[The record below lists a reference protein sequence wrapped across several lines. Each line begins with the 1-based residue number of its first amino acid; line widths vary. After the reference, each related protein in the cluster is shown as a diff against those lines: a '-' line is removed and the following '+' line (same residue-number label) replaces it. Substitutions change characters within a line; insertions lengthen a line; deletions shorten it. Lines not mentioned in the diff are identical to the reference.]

1 MIPVLTS
8 FLPPSHVQDYLPCL
22 FAIWEAF
29 NSNVID
35 ERLIEFMGE
44 LAEEHVA
51 GTAGLWGEDGCRW
64 RDVGIWTEDQWT
76 LLMSKCLASMSEH
89 FVLYFVRLV

>member
-8 FLPPSHVQDYLPCL
+8 FLPPTRPSDYMDVL
-22 FAIWEAF
+22 FKIWEAF

-35 ERLIEFMGE
+35 ERFLEFFGN

-51 GTAGLWGEDGCRW
+51 GLANPDGGVPW
-64 RDVGIWTEDQWT
+64 KDVGIWTSEQWSI
-76 LLMSKCLASMSEH
+76 LISKCIPSMGMFQH
-89 FVLYFVRLV
+89 V